1 MKVID
6 VMHRDLTSISEYTT
20 LLEALALLAAH
31 KTTGL
36 PVLNDDGKVVGF
48 LSEKDILKA
57 TIPGYVGYMDENF
70 AMPDIEKIKNRVKTI
85 GGAPAREHMARRPIV
100 FEENENLSN
109 AIVALFKKN
118 IRRAPVVRNGAL
130 VGMVDREE
138 ILRGFVRDNFED
150 GEVEIPAGE
159 LVPPRG

>member
-1 MKVID
+1 MKVMD
-6 VMHRDLTSISEYTT
+6 VMHKDLTSISEQTT

-31 KTTGL
+31 RTTGL
-36 PVLNDDGKVVGF
+36 SVLNDDDQVVGF

-70 AMPDIEKIKNRVKTI
+70 AMPDIDKIKNRVKMI
-85 GGAPAREHMARRPIV
+85 GGSPAREHMTTTPVI
-100 FEENENLSN
+100 FEEGENLSN

-118 IRRAPVVRNGAL
+118 IRRAPVVREGSL

-138 ILRGFVRDNFED
+138 ILRGFVHDNFAD
-150 GEVEIPAGE
+150 GEIDIPAGE
-159 LVPPRG
+159 VAPS